1 MNAVHDTA
9 HDPMVSII
17 VPVFNVA
24 PYLRE
29 GLESLLAQDFS
40 HPCEVILIDDC
51 STDDSLAI
59 CREFA
64 GKHSHRFRLIESA
77 VNGGVSVAR
86 NTGLEHARGC
96 YLMFFDPD
104 DVLPVTALSQMFKA
118 AEEYSA
124 DIVKGN
130 LLLFND
136 AQRRPAPDRVQRT
149 ELVSGDAVLTTLFEH
164 VRVRGHIGGKLFR
177 RDKFAALRFTVGVRM
192 AQDLLF
198 FSEMF
203 ARADSLLL
211 LASDVY
217 LYRKHPHGSTGG
229 KYERGSYI
237 DWMSAVEHSGKFASS
252 GEQIRA
258 HRSLLLRTMNQVAR
272 ECRKIAPASAA
283 PVLSVIEEKCEQ
295 WNIRLVDLLVRY
307 KLPLRD
313 INRYVKLRIA
323 LRQIRRNLNMRS

>member
-1 MNAVHDTA
+1 MSAVHSTA
-9 HDPMVSII
+9 PEPMVSII
-17 VPVFNVA
+17 VPVYNVA

-29 GLESLLAQDFS
+29 GLESLLAQDFT

-64 GKHSHRFRLIESA
+64 GRHPQAFRLIEST

-86 NTGLEHARGC
+86 NTGLESARGC

-104 DVLPVTALSQMFKA
+104 DTLPETALSQLYQA
-118 AEEYSA
+118 AEQYSA

-130 LLLFND
+130 LVLFND
-136 AQRRPAPDRVQRT
+136 AERRPAPDRVQRT
-149 ELVSGDAVLTTLFEH
+149 ELVSGDAVLTTLYEH
-164 VRVRGHIGGKLFR
+164 ARVRGHIGGKLFR

-203 ARADSLLL
+203 ASADSLLL

-217 LYRKHPHGSTGG
+217 RYRKHPHGSTGG

-237 DWMSAVEHSGKFASS
+237 DWMGAVEQSGKFASGS
-252 GEQIRA
+252 EQTRA
-258 HRSLLLRTMNQVAR
+258 HRSLLLRTMNQIAR
-272 ECRKIAPASAA
+272 ECRKIAPANAA
-283 PVLSVIEEKCEQ
+283 PVLGVIEEKCAH
-295 WNIRLVDLLVRY
+295 WNIRLADLLVGG

-313 INRYVKLRIA
+313 IGRYVKLRLA
-323 LRQIRRNLNMRS
+323 LRQIRRNLAHF

>member
-1 MNAVHDTA
+1 LSAVHDTA
-9 HDPMVSII
+9 PEPMVSII

-40 HPCEVILIDDC
+40 DPCEVILIDDC
-51 STDDSLAI
+51 STDDSLVI
-59 CREFA
+59 CREFVDQYPR
-64 GKHSHRFRLIESA
+64 RFRLIEST

-86 NTGLEHARGC
+86 NAGLEHARGC

-104 DVLPVTALSQMFKA
+104 DILPVSALSEMIKA

-130 LLLFND
+130 LVLFNG
-136 AQRRPAPDRVQRT
+136 AERRPASDCVQRT
-149 ELVSGDAVLTTLFEH
+149 ELVSDEDVLTALFQH

-177 RDKFAALRFTVGVRM
+177 RDKFATLRFTVGVRM

-203 ARADSLLL
+203 ASADSLLL

-237 DWMSAVEHSGKFASS
+237 DWMGAVEDSGKFATSR
-252 GEQIRA
+252 EQSRA
-258 HRSLLLRTMNQVAR
+258 HRSLLLRTMNQIAR

-295 WNIRLVDLLVRY
+295 WNIRLVDLLVRD

-313 INRYVKLRIA
+313 ISRYVKLRMA
-323 LRQIRRNLNMRS
+323 LRRIRRNLSK

>member
-1 MNAVHDTA
+1 MSSGRSNADE
-9 HDPMVSII
+9 PMLTII

-29 GLESLLAQDFS
+29 GLESLLAQDFAHS
-40 HPCEVILIDDC
+40 CDVILIDDC

-59 CREFA
+59 CREYSE
-64 GKHSHRFRLIESA
+64 KHPHRFCLIESK

-104 DVLPVTALSQMFKA
+104 DILPQTALSQLYRA
-118 AEEYSA
+118 AEQYSA

-136 AQRRPAPDRVQRT
+136 EERRAAPDRVQRT
-149 ELVSGDAVLTTLFEH
+149 QLVSADAVLTTLFEH
-164 VRVRGHIGGKLFR
+164 ARVRGHIGGKLYR
-177 RDKFAALRFTVGVRM
+177 RDKFGALRFQVGVRM

-203 ARADSLLL
+203 SRADSLLL

-237 DWMSAVEHSGKFASS
+237 DWIDSVEQSGRFASDS
-252 GEQIRA
+252 KQVRA
-258 HRSLLLRTMNQVAR
+258 HRSLLLRTMTQIAR

-283 PVLSVIEEKCEQ
+283 QVLGVIEQKCEQ
-295 WNIRLVDLLVRY
+295 WNIRLVDLLVGD

-313 INRYVKLRIA
+313 IGRYVKLRLA
-323 LRQIRRNLNMRS
+323 LRQIRHNLAHS

>member
-1 MNAVHDTA
+1 MSDDCSNADE
-9 HDPMVSII
+9 PMVSII
-17 VPVFNVA
+17 VPVFNVGS
-24 PYLRE
+24 YLRE
-29 GLESLLAQDFS
+29 GLESLLIQDFA
-40 HPCEVILIDDC
+40 HPFEVILIDDC

-64 GKHSHRFRLIESA
+64 VNHGHIFRLIESA
-77 VNGGVSVAR
+77 SNGGVSVAR
-86 NTGLEHARGC
+86 NTGLEYARGC

-104 DVLPVTALSQMFKA
+104 DILPQATLSQLHQA
-118 AEEYSA
+118 AEQFSA

-130 LLLFND
+130 LVLFDNNG
-136 AQRRPAPDRVQRT
+136 QRAAPDRVHRT
-149 ELVSGDAVLTTLFEH
+149 TLIKAGAVLTTLFEH
-164 VRVRGHIGGKLFR
+164 AQVRGHIGGKLFR
-177 RDKFAALRFTVGVRM
+177 RDKFGALRFTVGVRM

-203 ARADSLLL
+203 AAADSLLL

-237 DWMSAVEHSGKFASS
+237 DWMGAVEQSGKFASGS
-252 GEQIRA
+252 EQIRA
-258 HRSLLLRTMNQVAR
+258 HRSLLLRTMTQIAR

-283 PVLSVIEEKCEQ
+283 QVLGVIEQKCEQ
-295 WNIRLVDLLVRY
+295 WNIRLVDLFVGD

-313 INRYVKLRIA
+313 ISRYVKLRLA
-323 LRQIRRNLNMRS
+323 LRQIRHNLAHS